1 MKKTIVSALLISVAV
16 LAPSAFAAIDVSTQ
30 AGAFT
35 SDFGTS
41 CAAIGGA
48 MITAAFVAVAYKW
61 IKAAIFG

>member
-1 MKKTIVSALLISVAV
+1 MKTIVSALLVFLAI
-16 LAPSAFAAIDVSTQ
+16 LAPSAFAAIDVATQ
-30 AGAFT
+30 AGTFT
-35 SDFGTS
+35 SDFGTA

>member
-1 MKKTIVSALLISVAV
+1 MKNTIVATLLVSLAI
-16 LAPSAFAAIDVSTQ
+16 LAPSAFAAIDVATQ
-30 AGAFT
+30 ASAFT
-35 SDFGTS
+35 SDFGTA